1 MQSSASQARAQSMV
15 LQDALS
21 QFSGC
26 EQCVE
31 ITASNPLVQ
40 VRVIGLQYGSWGI
53 TNYGV
58 KPVKVDALDFWPA
71 RLKKLRELILDEQP
85 LARSRAMP
93 TAFVT
98 FKYVSLTCHCM
109 GFCDCKCGFS

>member
-1 MQSSASQARAQSMV
+1 MSWV
-15 LQDALS
+15 L
-21 QFSGC
+21 
-26 EQCVE
+26 
-31 ITASNPLVQ
+31 PVQ

-58 KPVKVDALDFWPA
+58 KPVKMDALEFWPA
-71 RLKKLRELILDEQP
+71 RLTKLRELILDEQP

-98 FKYVSLTCHCM
+98 FK
-109 GFCDCKCGFS
+109 

>member
-1 MQSSASQARAQSMV
+1 MPGK
-15 LQDALS
+15 LFLTE
-21 QFSGC
+21 GL
-26 EQCVE
+26 
-31 ITASNPLVQ
+31 PVQ

-58 KPVKVDALDFWPA
+58 KPVKMDALEFWPA
-71 RLKKLRELILDEQP
+71 RLTKLRELILDEQP

-98 FKYVSLTCHCM
+98 FK
-109 GFCDCKCGFS
+109 